1 MTDTPKRKG
10 FASMTPERRS
20 EIARQG
26 GRTAHALGVAHE
38 YTPES
43 ARAAG
48 RKGGATVAKDRA
60 YMSEIGRRGGK
71 ARAANAAAKRDIED
85 SVRDGL
91 R

>member
-1 MTDTPKRKG
+1 MSSPDTPKRKG

-38 YTPES
+38 YTTES

-48 RKGGATVAKDRA
+48 RVGGAKVSADRK
-60 YMSEIGRRGGK
+60 YMSELGRRGGLK
-71 ARAANAAAKRDIED
+71 RAANAAERKER
-85 SVRDGL
+85 GL
-91 R
+91 

>member
-38 YTPES
+38 YTSES
-43 ARAAG
+43 AAAAG
-48 RKGGATVAKDRA
+48 RKGGAKVARNRA
-60 YMSEIGRRGGK
+60 YMAEIGRRGGK
-71 ARAANAAAKRDIED
+71 QRAANAAERKEQ
-85 SVRDGL
+85 GL
-91 R
+91 

>member
-1 MTDTPKRKG
+1 MSSSDTPKRKG

-38 YTPES
+38 YTADT

-48 RKGGATVAKDRA
+48 RKGGAAVAKDRE
-60 YMSEIGRRGGK
+60 YMSAIGRKGGLTRAEN
-71 ARAANAAAKRDIED
+71 ARLRKEQ
-85 SVRDGL
+85 GL
-91 R
+91 

>member
-60 YMSEIGRRGGK
+60 YMSAIGRKGGLT
-71 ARAANAAAKRDIED
+71 RAANAALRKEL
-85 SVRDGL
+85 GL
-91 R
+91 